1 MKKNKRKKRKKEE
14 KILPAVDYTV
24 NPDDVEIGDGIMPVE
39 RLKSKD
45 NKEDH

>member
-1 MKKNKRKKRKKEE
+1 MKKKKRGKRKKEDNTM
-14 KILPAVDYTV
+14 PAVDYTV

-45 NKEDH
+45 KKEDH